1 MARLSLRQHEHMWI
15 GLRRLV
21 EVFLP
26 LALSVLL
33 SQPLRADET
42 APTKTKHIDHP
53 TVQSLSFMCGC
64 WLAKAPSGDGAIE
77 ENWTKAIGN
86 SMVGTCRFIERQQVR
101 MFELLTIEDS
111 VSSPVMRIRHFDA
124 QLNAREEK
132 SSPIQCNLESCTDQE
147 AIFSCTSDPGGLKHL
162 IYSRPAADTL
172 NAIVEKER
180 DGKISR
186 NVFEYK
192 RVESSLSPGR

>member
-1 MARLSLRQHEHMWI
+1 MSLRS
-15 GLRRLV
+15 V
-21 EVFLP
+21 AVFVS

-33 SQPLRADET
+33 LQPLRADET
-42 APTKTKHIDHP
+42 VLVKPKHIDHP

-64 WLAKAPSGDGAIE
+64 WITKAPSGDGAIE
-77 ENWTKAIGN
+77 ENWTRAIGN
-86 SMVGTCRFIERQQVR
+86 SMVGTCRFIERQQAR

-111 VSSPVMRIRHFDA
+111 SSSPVMRIRHFDA

-132 SSPIQCNLESCTDQE
+132 SSPIQCNLESCTEQE
-147 AIFSCTSDPGGLKHL
+147 AIFSCTSDPGGLKHI

-180 DGKISR
+180 DGKTSR
-186 NVFEYK
+186 SVFEYK
-192 RVESSLSPGR
+192 RVE